1 MCDPAQSS
9 QIKCWLLKPDGLD
22 ICRAR
27 ANRVARKYLAGG
39 GPQGPGAPAAPTP
52 SSNNN
57 EENSNSNTNSSPPPV
72 YSFAKNFADHKE
84 EYMKEDDND
93 DGPWETKPPPPAASA
108 STDDNDNSTKK
119 EKKGGGHPFITP
131 EEEQLLV
138 TFYASKI
145 PNLIGPI
152 AQLEQLRRRES
163 KFPATAAMLFRRFY
177 LSNSVLIHDP
187 KVVMTSAAWLASK
200 VEDLMVPVRLL
211 EQATN
216 EMNSPVTRAEII
228 PSEVNLIAGVDFDLL
243 CFHPYKAVVAMTE
256 DMRNH
261 LKAPEAQRLV
271 TFPDSSSSPDRV
283 ISGKDLDPMY
293 RKAVSIVNDA
303 IVSDL
308 PMLYTPAQIGL
319 AAVLIATENYQDE
332 EKKDSTPPQIDFMG
346 YLEYRF
352 ADEDIKN
359 LQALIL
365 DISKKL
371 KGLKEGKYGCGNHNV
386 DMQKL
391 KEIHKKLK
399 KCRVWG
405 QKSSSSS
412 SKKDKKKKKKKNDEE
427 AGEEDGPARKKAKTA

>member
-1 MCDPAQSS
+1 MCDPAESS
-9 QIKCWLLKPDGLD
+9 QIKCWLLNPNDLEF
-22 ICRAR
+22 CRAR
-27 ANRVARKYLAGG
+27 ANRVARKYIVN
-39 GPQGPGAPAAPTP
+39 GATP
-52 SSNNN
+52 STTTPSAASSSAPNESSNDNL
-57 EENSNSNTNSSPPPV
+57 PPPV
-72 YSFAKNFADHKE
+72 YSFAKNFEKHKD
-84 EYMKEDDND
+84 EYLDEDESD
-93 DGPWETKPPPPAASA
+93 DGPWETKPPVPAPRPEQNDRGGDNNNNNNSNIKNEKNNGGRDGAS
-108 STDDNDNSTKK
+108 
-119 EKKGGGHPFITP
+119 HPFLTP

-177 LSNSVLIHDP
+177 LSNSVLVHDP

-228 PSEVNLIAGVDFDLL
+228 PSEVYLLAGVDFDLL

-271 TFPDSSSSPDRV
+271 TFPDGSSSDRV

-293 RKAVSIVNDA
+293 RTAVSIVNDA
-303 IVSDL
+303 IISDL
-308 PMLYTPAQIGL
+308 PLVYTPSQIGL
-319 AAVLIATENYQDE
+319 AAILLATEQ
-332 EKKDSTPPQIDFMG
+332 EKKDLDRTPRIDFLG
-346 YLEYRF
+346 YLQYRF
-352 ADEDIKN
+352 SDKDVKN
-359 LQALIL
+359 LQVLIL
-365 DISKKL
+365 QIRDKL
-371 KGLKEGKYGCGNHNV
+371 KGLKEGKYGCGNYNV

-399 KCRVWG
+399 KCRMWG
-405 QKSSSSS
+405 QASSS
-412 SKKDKKKKKKKNDEE
+412 SKKEKKKKKKNDND
-427 AGEEDGPARKKAKTA
+427 DGDPPRKKAKTK

>member
-1 MCDPAQSS
+1 MCDPAESS
-9 QIKCWLLKPDGLD
+9 QIKCWLFKPDDLD
-22 ICRAR
+22 MCRSR
-27 ANRVARKYLAGG
+27 ANRVARKYLAGPG
-39 GPQGPGAPAAPTP
+39 GAGAPAAPT

-57 EENSNSNTNSSPPPV
+57 EENNNITKNSSSPQV

-84 EYMKEDDND
+84 EYMKEDEND
-93 DGPWETKPPPPAASA
+93 DGPWETKSPTPAVSA
-108 STDDNDNSTKK
+108 PTDDNDASTKK
-119 EKKGGGHPFITP
+119 EKKGGGHPFITS

-163 KFPATAAMLFRRFY
+163 KFPATTAMLFRRFY

-228 PSEVNLIAGVDFDLL
+228 PSEVHLIAGVDFDLL

-271 TFPDSSSSPDRV
+271 SFPGNSSPYRV

-303 IVSDL
+303 VISDL
-308 PMLYTPAQIGL
+308 PMLYTPSQIGL
-319 AAVLIATENYQDE
+319 AAILIATENHQDE
-332 EKKDSTPPQIDFMG
+332 EKTDSTPPQIDFMG

-352 ADEDIKN
+352 ADKDIKN

-365 DISKKL
+365 DIREKL
-371 KGLKEGKYGCGNHNV
+371 KGLKEGNYGCGNYNV

-399 KCRVWG
+399 KCRMWG
-405 QKSSSSS
+405 QKSSSSSSS
-412 SKKDKKKKKKKNDEE
+412 SKKDKKKKKKKDDED
-427 AGEEDGPARKKAKTA
+427 AGEEVGPPRKKAKTT